1 MDNATVKYAVALIS
15 GDEERIMG
23 VFNTR
28 EEADNFG
35 KKNVVPREIGLQLC
49 YSSLFAGEVPLGN
62 SMSIYCYYNKSIA

>member
-28 EEADNFG
+28 EEADEFG
-35 KKNVVPREIGLQLC
+35 KSNIVPREIGLQLC
-49 YSSLFAGEVPLGN
+49 YSSLFTGNVPLGN
-62 SMSIYCYYNKSIA
+62 SMSIYCYYNKAIA